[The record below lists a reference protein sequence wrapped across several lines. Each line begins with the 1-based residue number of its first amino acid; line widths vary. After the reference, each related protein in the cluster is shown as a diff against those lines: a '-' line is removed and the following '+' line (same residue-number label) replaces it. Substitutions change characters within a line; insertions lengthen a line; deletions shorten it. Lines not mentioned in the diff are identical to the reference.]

1 MATEEQIKKLAHTL
15 WEQESC
21 PDGKDKEH
29 YFRAKEILTNKEKI
43 SEENRTVQSVV
54 SMRSPDV
61 KHITSLISQTDIGK
75 LRQTPRYY
83 PLRFLANSID
93 AYRYGFDNAS
103 IYYAGTAIE
112 LTLMVF
118 LREIINQERQINPNL
133 RIDLM
138 WLINHSG
145 NFLDN
150 DGRMLCHQ
158 IRIMRNCYIHYQ
170 NIIAHIARMEVDSH
184 KKMELEKMK
193 AGNDPEA
200 VKFIDLLTEWV
211 DNDYAKEGMLPF
223 RFEHLEENQG
233 NNAVH

>member
-75 LRQTPRYY
+75 TKGKPPAITHLGSWY
-83 PLRFLANSID
+83 NSID

-170 NIIAHIARMEVDSH
+170 KYNSSYRSY
-184 KKMELEKMK
+184 
-193 AGNDPEA
+193 GS
-200 VKFIDLLTEWV
+200 
-211 DNDYAKEGMLPF
+211 
-223 RFEHLEENQG
+223 
-233 NNAVH
+233 